1 MRTTEALQA
10 HRDLDD
16 VLREAQIPEDD
27 RAEVAAYLDREKL
40 IVGPSP
46 RLVTLTHWGRTWEPP
61 KQ

>member
-1 MRTTEALQA
+1 VLRA
-10 HRDLDD
+10 HRELDY
-16 VLREAQIPEDD
+16 VLREALVSEDD

-46 RLVTLTHWGRTWEPP
+46 RLVTLTIWGRTWKPP